1 MEMQWYSKFNP
12 YAATWTIGVFYNYL
26 VLSADLGLI
35 LCQWVDRSDMH
46 MHVTRVNE

>member
-12 YAATWTIGVFYNYL
+12 YATTWC
-26 VLSADLGLI
+26 VLQLLSSYGADLGLI
-35 LCQWVDRSDMH
+35 LSVSGSVGH